1 MHLVYQASTTVE
13 AYMILNLIEQ
23 EGLTGR
29 IDGEYL
35 QGGIGELDAG
45 SSVRVLVAEDDY
57 QQAKKIIQEWESHQP
72 IPEIGTEVVEESSHF
87 GAGLAGCCLGML
99 IMFLYYSFPIEH
111 DDFDN
116 NHDGRLDERIKYVQ
130 GIISK
135 SEVDRNFDGEFDF
148 IFIYNRRGILE
159 SALAD
164 EDFNGTFESEIEY
177 LHGNVE
183 WQKSDTNG
191 DGFKDHRIKF
201 KNGVLDNVRF
211 YDSLT
216 KKVKKIQYFEALK
229 LKSAEVDLSGN
240 GVLDTRYQYDSFEEV
255 SRTSVIDDIQ

>member
-1 MHLVYQASTTVE
+1 MYLVYQASTTIE

-23 EGLTGR
+23 EGLVGR
-29 IDGEYL
+29 VDGEYL

-45 SSVRVLVAEDDY
+45 STVRVLVEEAHYE
-57 QQAKKIIQEWESHQP
+57 QAKKIIEDWQNCQP
-72 IPEIGTEVVEESSHF
+72 IQDVEYNEVEKSNFFWE
-87 GAGLAGCCLGML
+87 GLVSCCLGML